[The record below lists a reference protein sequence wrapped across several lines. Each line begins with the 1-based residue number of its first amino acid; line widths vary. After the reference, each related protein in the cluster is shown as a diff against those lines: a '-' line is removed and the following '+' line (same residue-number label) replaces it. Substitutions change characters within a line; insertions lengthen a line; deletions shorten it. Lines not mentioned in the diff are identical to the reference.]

1 MRSRLT
7 PVRIMTVF
15 YPRAEIEDFFG
26 QVNEANEIL
35 QVYLP
40 LEMKVPPLYPQT
52 IKSLLYHQ
60 CFRSPRMLR

>member
-1 MRSRLT
+1 MRSRVT

-52 IKSLLYHQ
+52 IKSLL
-60 CFRSPRMLR
+60 

>member
-1 MRSRLT
+1 MR
-7 PVRIMTVF
+7 PVRVLTVF

-40 LEMKVPPLYPQT
+40 LEMKVPPAHPVDNKTSVLT
-52 IKSLLYHQ
+52 
-60 CFRSPRMLR
+60 

>member
-40 LEMKVPPLYPQT
+40 LEMKVPSQPRVNATVLTDLY
-52 IKSLLYHQ
+52 
-60 CFRSPRMLR
+60 FRNPKMRR

>member
-40 LEMKVPPLYPQT
+40 LEMKVSQPVDNKASVLT
-52 IKSLLYHQ
+52 
-60 CFRSPRMLR
+60 

>member
-40 LEMKVPPLYPQT
+40 LEMKVSNEPTEKQ
-52 IKSLLYHQ
+52 
-60 CFRSPRMLR
+60 RSCLT

>member
-1 MRSRLT
+1 MRSRVT

-40 LEMKVPPLYPQT
+40 LEMKVPPAHPVANKTSVLT
-52 IKSLLYHQ
+52 
-60 CFRSPRMLR
+60 